1 MGPRRVVV
9 TLELST
15 DLGLR
20 YLRDKRWWW
29 PKLNTGIVVT
39 NVLQAQANVIRS
51 QKVSAKKRM

>member
-1 MGPRRVVV
+1 V